1 MMIWLLLLVFLLS
14 AFLFFYS
21 VFYRLLMSDKR
32 LDKRRAYYLKE
43 NDQKRLNHKSFNLLV
58 QLQVYKQMVRQRVV
72 SKKKNDRLEIMLS
85 RAGLLLKPEEFVMFQ
100 WIAMTL
106 SGGVMYVLTERIFF
120 LALGCVMGFVAPK
133 MIVRRKQRQ
142 RLSRFND
149 GLPDLITT
157 VIGSLRAGFSF
168 VQSLKAVT
176 EEAESPIKEE
186 IELVLKEM
194 QYGRTIEDALQQL
207 KDRIPSEDL
216 ELMIQAILIQK
227 QVGGNLA
234 TVLET
239 IVQTIRDRN
248 KIHRQIQTMTA
259 QGRLSGTIIGLLPLV
274 LGIFLY
280 LIDAEYM
287 GKFLAHPIGMVMI
300 GAGLVSG
307 TIGFILIRKTT
318 TIEV

>member
-1 MMIWLLLLVFLLS
+1 MMVWFLLFLILLS
-14 AFLFFYS
+14 TFLFFYS
-21 VFYRLLMSDKR
+21 LFYRVLMTDKR

-58 QLQVYKQMVRQRVV
+58 QLQVYKQMVRQRMV
-72 SKKKNDRLEIMLS
+72 SKKKNDKLEIVLN
-85 RAGLLLKPEEFVMFQ
+85 RAGVLLKPEEFVMFQ

-106 SGGVMYVLTERIFF
+106 GGGVMYLLTGRIFF
-120 LALGCVMGFVAPK
+120 LALGCVMGFVAPR
-133 MIVRRKQRQ
+133 MIVRRKQQ
-142 RLSRFND
+142 KRLSRFND

-168 VQSLKAVT
+168 IQSLKTVT
-176 EEAESPIKEE
+176 DEADSPIKEE

-194 QYGRTIEDALQQL
+194 QYGSTIEDALQQL

-248 KIHRQIQTMTA
+248 KIHRQIHTLTA
-259 QGRLSGTIIGLLPLV
+259 QGRLSGTIIGLLPVV
-274 LGIFLY
+274 LGLFLY
-280 LIDAEYM
+280 LIDSNYM

-300 GAGLVSG
+300 GVGAVSG
-307 TIGFILIRKTT
+307 TIGFILIRKIT

>member
-1 MMIWLLLLVFLLS
+1 MMIWLLIFLFLFS
-14 AFLFFYS
+14 AFLFFYAL
-21 VFYRLLMSDKR
+21 FYRILMSDKR

-43 NDQKRLNHKSFNLLV
+43 NDQKRLNPKSFSLLV

-72 SKKKNDRLEIMLS
+72 SKKKNDKLEIMLS

-100 WIAMTL
+100 WIAMVL
-106 SGGVMYVLTERIFF
+106 GGGILFLLTDRVFF
-120 LALGCVMGFVAPK
+120 LALGSVMGFVAPR
-133 MIVRRKQRQ
+133 MIVRRKQQQ

-168 VQSLKAVT
+168 IQSLKAVT
-176 EEAESPIKEE
+176 EEADSPIKEE

-248 KIHRQIQTMTA
+248 KIHRQIHTLTA
-259 QGRLSGTIIGLLPLV
+259 QGRLSGTVIGLLPVV
-274 LGIFLY
+274 LGLILY
-280 LIDAEYM
+280 LIDPEYM
-287 GKFLAHPIGMVMI
+287 SKFFAHPIGLMMI
-300 GAGLVSG
+300 GAGVVSG

>member
-1 MMIWLLLLVFLLS
+1 M
-14 AFLFFYS
+14 
-21 VFYRLLMSDKR
+21 
-32 LDKRRAYYLKE
+32 DKRRAYYLKE

-58 QLQVYKQMVRQRVV
+58 QLQVYKQMVRQRMV
-72 SKKKNDRLEIMLS
+72 SKKKNDKLEIVLN
-85 RAGLLLKPEEFVMFQ
+85 RAGVLLKPEEFVMFQ

-106 SGGVMYVLTERIFF
+106 GGGVMYLLTGRIFF
-120 LALGCVMGFVAPK
+120 LALGCVMGFVAPR
-133 MIVRRKQRQ
+133 MIVRRKQQ
-142 RLSRFND
+142 KRLSRFND

-168 VQSLKAVT
+168 IQSLKTVT
-176 EEAESPIKEE
+176 DEADSPIKEE

-194 QYGRTIEDALQQL
+194 QYGSTIEDALQQL

-248 KIHRQIQTMTA
+248 KIHRQIHTLTA
-259 QGRLSGTIIGLLPLV
+259 QGRLSGTIIGLLPVV
-274 LGIFLY
+274 LGLFLY
-280 LIDAEYM
+280 LIDSNYM

-300 GAGLVSG
+300 GVGAVSG
-307 TIGFILIRKTT
+307 TIGFILIRKIT

>member
-1 MMIWLLLLVFLLS
+1 MMIWLLLILFLLS

-21 VFYRLLMSDKR
+21 LFHRILMTDKR

-43 NDQKRLNHKSFNLLV
+43 NDQKRLNPKSFNLLV
-58 QLQVYKQMVRQRVV
+58 QLQVYKQLVRQRVV
-72 SKKKNDRLEIMLS
+72 SKKKNDKLEIMLS

-100 WIAMTL
+100 WIAML
-106 SGGVMYVLTERIFF
+106 LGGGVMYVITDRIFF
-120 LALGCVMGFVAPK
+120 LALGSVMGFVAPR
-133 MIVRRKQRQ
+133 MIVRRKQQQ

-168 VQSLKAVT
+168 IQSLKAVT

-194 QYGRTIEDALQQL
+194 QYGRTIEDALLQL

-248 KIHRQIQTMTA
+248 KIHRQIHTLTA
-259 QGRLSGTIIGLLPLV
+259 QGRLSGTIIGLLPAV
-274 LGIFLY
+274 VAFFLY
-280 LIDAEYM
+280 LVDAEYM
-287 GKFLAHPIGMVMI
+287 SKFLMHPIGMVMI
-300 GAGLVSG
+300 GVGVVSG

>member
-1 MMIWLLLLVFLLS
+1 MMIWLLIFLFLLS
-14 AFLFFYS
+14 AFLFFYA
-21 VFYRLLMSDKR
+21 VFHRILMTDKR

-43 NDQKRLNHKSFNLLV
+43 NDQKRLNPKSFNLLV

-72 SKKKNDRLEIMLS
+72 SKKKNEKLEIILS

-100 WIAMTL
+100 WIAMAL
-106 SGGVMYVLTERIFF
+106 GGGVMYAITDRIFF
-120 LALGCVMGFVAPK
+120 LLMGSVMGFVTPR
-133 MIVRRKQRQ
+133 MIVRRKQQQ

-168 VQSLKAVT
+168 IQSLKAVT

-186 IELVLKEM
+186 IDLVLKEM

-248 KIHRQIQTMTA
+248 KILRQIQTLTA
-259 QGRLSGTIIGLLPLV
+259 QGRLSGTIIALLPAV
-274 LGIFLY
+274 VAIFLY
-280 LIDAEYM
+280 LVDAEYM
-287 GKFLAHPIGMVMI
+287 GKFLMHPIGMVMI
-300 GAGLVSG
+300 VVGLVSG
-307 TIGFILIRKTT
+307 TIGFILIRKIT

>member
-1 MMIWLLLLVFLLS
+1 LIQWVLLLLFLLS

-21 VFYRLLMSDKR
+21 LFQRILMTDKR
-32 LDKRRAYYLKE
+32 LEKRRAYYLKE
-43 NDQKRLNHKSFNLLV
+43 NDQKQLNPKSFNLLV

-72 SKKKNDRLEIMLS
+72 SKKKNEKLEIMLS
-85 RAGLLLKPEEFVMFQ
+85 RAGVMLKPEEFVMFQ
-100 WIAMTL
+100 WIAMAL
-106 SGGVMYVLTERIFF
+106 GGGVLFLLTDRIFF
-120 LALGCVMGFVAPK
+120 LALGCVMGLFVPR
-133 MIVRRKQRQ
+133 MIVNRKQQQ
-142 RLSRFND
+142 RLARFND
-149 GLPDLITT
+149 SLPDLITT

-168 VQSLKAVT
+168 IQSLKAVT

-207 KDRIPSEDL
+207 KDRVPSEDL

-248 KIHRQIQTMTA
+248 KIHRQIHTLTA
-259 QGRLSGTIIGLLPLV
+259 QGRLSGTVIGLLPIVIGLF
-274 LGIFLY
+274 IY
-280 LIDAEYM
+280 LIDPEYM
-287 GKFLAHPIGMVMI
+287 SRFFVHPIGMIMI
-300 GAGLVSG
+300 GAGVISG
-307 TIGFILIRKTT
+307 VIGFILIRKVT

>member
-1 MMIWLLLLVFLLS
+1 MIWLLLILFLLS

-21 VFYRLLMSDKR
+21 VFYRLFMSDKR

-58 QLQVYKQMVRQRVV
+58 QLQVYKQIVRQRVV
-72 SKKKNDRLEIMLS
+72 SKKKNEKLEIMLN

-106 SGGVMYVLTERIFF
+106 SGGIMYALTERVFF
-120 LALGCVMGFVAPK
+120 LALGCTMGFIAPR
-133 MIVRRKQRQ
+133 MIVRRKQQQ

-168 VQSLKAVT
+168 IQSLKAVT
-176 EEAESPIKEE
+176 EEADSPIKEE
-186 IELVLKEM
+186 IDLVLKEM

-207 KDRIPSEDL
+207 KERIPSEDL

-239 IVQTIRDRN
+239 IVQTIRERN
-248 KIHRQIQTMTA
+248 KIHRQIHTLTA
-259 QGRLSGTIIGLLPLV
+259 QGRLSGTIIGLLPV
-274 LGIFLY
+274 VIAIFLY
-280 LIDAEYM
+280 LIDSEYM
-287 GKFLAHPIGMVMI
+287 GKFFAHPIGMVMI
-300 GAGLVSG
+300 GAGLLSG